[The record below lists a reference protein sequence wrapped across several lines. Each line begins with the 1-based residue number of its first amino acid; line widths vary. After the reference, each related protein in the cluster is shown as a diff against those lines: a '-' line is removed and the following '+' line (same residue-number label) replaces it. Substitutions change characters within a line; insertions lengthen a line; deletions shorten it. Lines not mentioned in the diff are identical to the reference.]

1 MINDNNIISN
11 NKFAYTTIMLIRQN
25 VIKSIEPLHN
35 PVTMIGFNKALR
47 YRIFWSIFDKEFNK
61 NYKQTYIYSSC
72 DKLEID
78 KIKNRKVVII
88 DNIELLIDNDV
99 LQNKMKELLKKS
111 FEQKIQIIICSNSN
125 VEDLEIDESLK
136 RKMLCGL
143 VLHLK

>member
-61 NYKQTYIYSSC
+61 N
-72 DKLEID
+72 
-78 KIKNRKVVII
+78 
-88 DNIELLIDNDV
+88 
-99 LQNKMKELLKKS
+99 
-111 FEQKIQIIICSNSN
+111 
-125 VEDLEIDESLK
+125 
-136 RKMLCGL
+136 
-143 VLHLK
+143 